1 VDGEYRSAVL
11 PGFLLLA
18 LGSGLVAVT
27 VTVVAMSGAG
37 QHESGLRSGL
47 TTTAHE
53 LGIALVLSV
62 LTAIAAGGL
71 GGGALE
77 PGRVDAVELTAG
89 IGTAFRSASA
99 IAFAAVV
106 IALVGLRRGD
116 VTPGSAHAVMGH

>member
-1 VDGEYRSAVL
+1 
-11 PGFLLLA
+11 
-18 LGSGLVAVT
+18 VAVT

-62 LTAIAAGGL
+62 LTAIAAGRV
-71 GGGALE
+71 GGGALD
-77 PGRVDAVELTAG
+77 PSDVDAVGLTAI

-99 IAFAAVV
+99 IAFAAMV
-106 IALVGLRRGD
+106 IALVGLRRSD
-116 VTPGSAHAVMGH
+116 VAPGNAPSVMGH